1 MSKKLID
8 NIFDYDSYRYVPQ
21 ELKAEWKTLYN
32 LYIGN
37 YFKKQHEIYKIH
49 PQNRIDFYNE
59 EILRLDRLQKLC
71 DSFLDKIENLQ
82 PKYNSDVEYSGK
94 IKKSLKKSINKLN
107 LFLKNKKDL
116 VNKKVKINDIPLKK
130 EIEHFNQ
137 CYDLDSAS
145 NNKIPI
151 IVSIILII
159 VMFYITFYVE

>member
-59 EILRLDRLQKLC
+59 EILRLDRLQNLC
-71 DSFLDKIENLQ
+71 DKFLDKIENLQ

-107 LFLKNKKDL
+107 LFLNNKKKL
-116 VNKKVKINDIPLKK
+116 VNKKVKVNDIPLKQ

-137 CYDLDSAS
+137 CYDLDNAS

-159 VMFYITFYVE
+159 VMFYVTFYIE

>member
-1 MSKKLID
+1 MSKNLID

-21 ELKAEWKTLYN
+21 DLKAEWKTLYN

-37 YFKKQHEIYKIH
+37 YFKKQHDIYKIY

-59 EILRLDRLQKLC
+59 EILRLNRLQNLC
-71 DSFLDKIENLQ
+71 DKFLNKIENLQ
-82 PKYNSDVEYSGK
+82 PKYNSDVDYSRE

-107 LFLKNKKDL
+107 LFLKNKKNL
-116 VNKKVKINDIPLKK
+116 VTKKVKINDVPLKNK
-130 EIEHFNQ
+130 IEHFNQ

-145 NNKIPI
+145 SNKIPI
-151 IVSIILII
+151 IVTIILII

>member
-71 DSFLDKIENLQ
+71 DNFLDKIENLQ

-116 VNKKVKINDIPLKK
+116 VNKKVKVNNIPLKK
-130 EIEHFNQ
+130 
-137 CYDLDSAS
+137 DSS
-145 NNKIPI
+145 QMISTKKFLKIKYWKLKD
-151 IVSIILII
+151 VKNTLIYNI
-159 VMFYITFYVE
+159 KKNAKYF